1 VLKSDSLFRMENLVE
16 GVQRWLFDLA
26 LERTAGVVRYH
37 AGWPRPKGVEKLD
50 PRAMLAAWR
59 EIGQFRRSA
68 RHPLNQLLFL
78 ENLAA
83 HYLRAVRPAS

>member
-1 VLKSDSLFRMENLVE
+1 L
-16 GVQRWLFDLA
+16 
-26 LERTAGVVRYH
+26 
-37 AGWPRPKGVEKLD
+37 
-50 PRAMLAAWR
+50 LAAWR

-83 HYLRAVRPAS
+83 HFLRALRPVA

>member
-1 VLKSDSLFRMENLVE
+1 MEHLVE

-26 LERTAGVVRYH
+26 QERMAGEIRYH
-37 AGWPRPKGVEKLD
+37 SGWPRPSGIEQLN
-50 PRAMLAAWR
+50 PAALTGAWL
-59 EIGQFRRSA
+59 EINQFRRSA

-83 HYLRAVRPAS
+83 HFLRALRPTA